1 VKVGKEEGE
10 VKHGSLLTTGGLGER
25 KLCGSMMK
33 KIPFCLVRKF
43 TVTLLPRSFDLGLFL
58 FRGFRSP
65 GVGSRH
71 EDPRPTATQRLQGR
85 RPSQPRWFR

>member
-10 VKHGSLLTTGGLGER
+10 VMQVSLLTTGSFGER

-43 TVTLLPRSFDLGLFL
+43 TVTLLPLSFDLGLFL
-58 FRGFRSP
+58 FRETRSLGRGFRSP
-65 GVGSRH
+65 GAGSRH
-71 EDPRPTATQRLQGR
+71 EVAFP
-85 RPSQPRWFR
+85 